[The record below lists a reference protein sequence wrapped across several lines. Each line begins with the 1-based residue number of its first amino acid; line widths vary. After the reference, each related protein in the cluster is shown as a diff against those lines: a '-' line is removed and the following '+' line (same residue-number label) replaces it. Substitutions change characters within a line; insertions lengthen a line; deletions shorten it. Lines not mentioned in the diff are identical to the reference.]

1 MVKLIFVISFLVGFF
16 IVLSPYLIDS
26 LGFASIGL
34 QNFKTFI
41 DNILQF
47 FKIFFTSALNNYY
60 LKTFIF
66 AFFFYVLIL
75 KLIDII
81 RGAD

>member
-1 MVKLIFVISFLVGFF
+1 MVKLIFVIAFLVGFF
-16 IVLSPYLIDS
+16 AVLSPYLIDS

-47 FKIFFTSALNNYY
+47 FKIFFTAALNNFY

-66 AFFFYVLIL
+66 TILFCVLIL
-75 KLIDII
+75 KLINII

>member
-1 MVKLIFVISFLVGFF
+1 MVKLIFIIAFLVVFF
-16 IVLSPYLIDS
+16 VVLSPYLIDS

-34 QNFKTFI
+34 QNFKNFI

-47 FKIFFTSALNNYY
+47 FKIFFTEALTNYY

-66 AFFFYVLIL
+66 TILFCVLFL
-75 KLIDII
+75 KLINII

>member
-1 MVKLIFVISFLVGFF
+1 MVKLIFVIAFLVGFF

-66 AFFFYVLIL
+66 AIFFCVLIL